1 MKNIILLV
9 IFLVIIGA
17 VGVFFLGGKNEVGEE
32 SSSVPVVSTGIEH
45 TVVYGDDG
53 YIPASISITSG
64 DTVVF
69 QNMSSSSVWPASNA
83 HPTHTLY
90 PDSSI
95 QKCGGEDVIFDACG
109 AMAPGQE
116 WSFIFMEQGTWRYH
130 NHMRPSMQGT
140 IIVE

>member
-17 VGVFFLGGKNEVGEE
+17 VGVFFLRGEKEVVEE
-32 SSSVPVVSTGIEH
+32 SSSVPVVSTGVEH
-45 TVVYGDDG
+45 TVVYGDNG
-53 YIPASISITSG
+53 YIPASLSIAAG

-69 QNMSSSSVWPASNA
+69 QNMSSSSSWPASNA

-95 QKCGGEDVIFDACG
+95 QKCGGEEVIFDACV
-109 AMAPGQE
+109 AVPSGQE